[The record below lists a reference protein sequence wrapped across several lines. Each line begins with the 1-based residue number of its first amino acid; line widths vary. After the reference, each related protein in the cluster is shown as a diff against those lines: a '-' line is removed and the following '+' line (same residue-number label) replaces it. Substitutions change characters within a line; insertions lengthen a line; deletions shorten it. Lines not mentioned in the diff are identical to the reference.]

1 MTRPNIF
8 AGTLVSATRPLQAGR
23 ELKRFGKFAVVGVS
37 GFVVDFAVLNLL
49 MVRFGLPAWQANIC
63 SFTVAVTNTFIWNRL
78 WTFPESR
85 QRPLSTQLAQFF
97 LVNLV
102 GLGINTL
109 TFLGSHAL
117 IWGKAA
123 NPVWGYNL
131 AKATASVVTLF
142 WNFGANRLWTWRGL

>member
-1 MTRPNIF
+1 MTRLSVVAAVL
-8 AGTLVSATRPLQAGR
+8 AGAVHPAQATR

-37 GFVVDFAVLNLL
+37 GFIVDFAVFNLL
-49 MVRFGLPAWQANIC
+49 MSRLGVPALAASIC
-63 SFTVAVTNTFIWNRL
+63 SFTAAVTDTFIWNRL

-85 QRPLSTQLAQFF
+85 QRSISSQLAKFF

-117 IWGKAA
+117 IWSHVAG
-123 NPVWGYNL
+123 PLLGYNL
-131 AKATASVVTLF
+131 AKATASGVTLF
-142 WNFGANRLWTWRGL
+142 WNFGANRIWTWRGL